1 MLKCAST
8 EWSCWYYPKP
18 KDTAETWPLCT
29 AVHGQDT
36 ENTGEKWKDSQ
47 SQGGQLALKTKAT
60 ACCELEVPLHAAPRC
75 APPLKPKQQE
85 VRTAGVHISV
95 LHVLVIGK
103 NFHETSRLHARVYT
117 WTDTAGKGLRMVPL
131 SWWYKQFSHD
141 SALSPSPQS
150 CISLTYSTPSTLGGK
165 HLPQMRGLAGKK
177 MLWHIFLLINGFTP
191 ETRDGKLGTQSE
203 VILLPRL
210 TWINRAHW
218 GGTAE
223 VAAHG
228 YLRWS
233 FWELLCLKWDIQFSW
248 CTPGIFLCVCRFVF
262 D

>member
-8 EWSCWYYPKP
+8 EWSCWYYPKL
-18 KDTAETWPLCT
+18 KDAVETWRTCTSAPGRLSGMILAMAETQRTL
-29 AVHGQDT
+29 
-36 ENTGEKWKDSQ
+36 EKVKRQQ

-60 ACCELEVPLHAAPRC
+60 ACCELEGPLHAASCC

-141 SALSPSPQS
+141 SALFSLTTIMHFPYILNPPYLGRKALAKDERPGWKENVVTYLPFNQRIHTRNSWWQAWDAIRGHSPSSADMDQ
-150 CISLTYSTPSTLGGK
+150 
-165 HLPQMRGLAGKK
+165 
-177 MLWHIFLLINGFTP
+177 
-191 ETRDGKLGTQSE
+191 
-203 VILLPRL
+203 
-210 TWINRAHW
+210 
-218 GGTAE
+218 
-223 VAAHG
+223 
-228 YLRWS
+228 
-233 FWELLCLKWDIQFSW
+233 
-248 CTPGIFLCVCRFVF
+248 
-262 D
+262 